1 MRKKALV
8 ILMAAAVFAL
18 AGCGD
23 KTDNKDTSKEDKKQE
38 ETSAETETPETP
50 GEAEPKVDM
59 EGPAAETEQ
68 ISESDGRKLME
79 TAVAFTEDLIAAN
92 HDNLVN
98 NYEYEEG
105 DMKTSVENGEL
116 EQAISSAAAS
126 SGEFKGTKAAWLGD
140 QAGDYTNVQVPCEF
154 ADQPWNMFI
163 AFAAD
168 GKIGGVRTDVYKE
181 TP

>member
-1 MRKKALV
+1 MRKKTLM
-8 ILMAAAVFAL
+8 ILLAAAVFTL

-23 KTDNKDTSKEDKKQE
+23 KTDKDSSKDDKKQE
-38 ETSAETETPETP
+38 TSAEAETP
-50 GEAEPKVDM
+50 GEAEPEVDM

-98 NYEYEEG
+98 NYEYEDE
-105 DMKTSVENGEL
+105 MKAVVDSEEL
-116 EQAISSAAAS
+116 EQSITAAVGS

-154 ADQPWNMFI
+154 SDQPWNMLISFT
-163 AFAAD
+163 AD
-168 GKIGGVRTDVYKE
+168 GKIGGVHTDVYKE
-181 TP
+181 AP

>member
-23 KTDNKDTSKEDKKQE
+23 KTDKDTGKEDKKQE

-50 GEAEPKVDM
+50 GEAEPEVDM

-163 AFAAD
+163 SFAAD
-168 GKIGGVRTDVYKE
+168 GKIGGVHTDVYKE

>member
-1 MRKKALV
+1 MV
-8 ILMAAAVFAL
+8 AAVFAL

-23 KTDNKDTSKEDKKQE
+23 KTDKDTGKEDKKQE
-38 ETSAETETPETP
+38 ETSAETETP
-50 GEAEPKVDM
+50 GEAEPEVDM
-59 EGPAAETEQ
+59 EGPAAEAEQ

-163 AFAAD
+163 SFAAD
-168 GKIGGVRTDVYKE
+168 GKIGGVHTDVYKE

>member
-23 KTDNKDTSKEDKKQE
+23 KTDKDTGKEDKKQE
-38 ETSAETETPETP
+38 EISAETEAP
-50 GEAEPKVDM
+50 GEAEPEVDM
-59 EGPAAETEQ
+59 EGPAAEAEQ

-154 ADQPWNMFI
+154 AEQPWNMFI
-163 AFAAD
+163 SFAAD
-168 GKIGGVRTDVYKE
+168 GKIGGVHTDVYKE

>member
-23 KTDNKDTSKEDKKQE
+23 KTDKADKDTGKDDKKQE
-38 ETSAETETPETP
+38 ASADAETP
-50 GEAEPKVDM
+50 GEDVPEVDK
-59 EGPAAETEQ
+59 EGPAAEAEQ

-98 NYEYEEG
+98 NYEYEDE
-105 DMKTSVENGEL
+105 MKAIVDSGEL
-116 EQAISSAAAS
+116 EQSITSAVQA
-126 SGEFKGTKAAWLGD
+126 SGEYKGTKAAWLGD
-140 QAGDYTNVQVPCEF
+140 QAGDYSNVQVPCEF
-154 ADQPWNMFI
+154 ADQSWNMMISFTS
-163 AFAAD
+163 D
-168 GKIGGVRTDVYKE
+168 GKIGGVHTDVYKE

>member
-23 KTDNKDTSKEDKKQE
+23 KTDKDTGKDDKKQE
-38 ETSAETETPETP
+38 TSAEAETP
-50 GEAEPKVDM
+50 GEAEPEVDN
-59 EGPAAETEQ
+59 
-68 ISESDGRKLME
+68 GRKLME

-98 NYEYEEG
+98 DYEYEDE
-105 DMKTSVENGEL
+105 MKAVVESKEL
-116 EQAISSAAAS
+116 EQSITAAVEA
-126 SGEFKGTKAAWLGD
+126 SGEFKGTKTAWLGD
-140 QAGDYTNVQVPCEF
+140 QAGDYSSVQVPCEF
-154 ADQPWNMFI
+154 SGQSWNMMISFTS
-163 AFAAD
+163 D
-168 GKIGGVRTDVYKE
+168 GKIGGVHTDVYKE

>member
-8 ILMAAAVFAL
+8 ILMTAAVFAL

-23 KTDNKDTSKEDKKQE
+23 KTDKADKDTVKDAKKQE
-38 ETSAETETPETP
+38 ASADTETP
-50 GEAEPKVDM
+50 GEDVPEVDM
-59 EGPAAETEQ
+59 EGPAAEAEQ

-98 NYEYEEG
+98 DYEYDDE
-105 DMKTSVENGEL
+105 MKAIVDSGEL
-116 EQAISSAAAS
+116 EQSITAAVEA
-126 SGEFKGTKAAWLGD
+126 SGEYKGTKAAWLGA
-140 QAGDYTNVQVPCEF
+140 QAGDYSNVQVPREF
-154 ADQPWNMFI
+154 ADQSWNMFI
-163 AFAAD
+163 AFTAD
-168 GKIGGVRTDVYKE
+168 GKIGSVRTDVYKE

>member
-23 KTDNKDTSKEDKKQE
+23 KTDKDTGKDDKKQE
-38 ETSAETETPETP
+38 TSAEAETP
-50 GEAEPKVDM
+50 GEAEPEVDNV
-59 EGPAAETEQ
+59 GPAAEAEQ

-98 NYEYEEG
+98 DYEYDDE
-105 DMKTSVENGEL
+105 MKAIVDSGEL
-116 EQAISSAAAS
+116 EQSITAAVEA
-126 SGEFKGTKAAWLGD
+126 SGEYKGTKAAWLGA
-140 QAGDYTNVQVPCEF
+140 QAGDYSNVQVPCEF
-154 ADQPWNMFI
+154 ADQSWNMFI
-163 AFAAD
+163 AFTAD
-168 GKIGGVRTDVYKE
+168 GKIGSVRTDVYKE

>member
-23 KTDNKDTSKEDKKQE
+23 KSDKDTGKEDKKQE
-38 ETSAETETPETP
+38 ETSAETETP
-50 GEAEPKVDM
+50 GEAEPEVDM
-59 EGPAAETEQ
+59 EGPAAEAEQ

>member
-23 KTDNKDTSKEDKKQE
+23 KTDNKDTGKEDKKQE
-38 ETSAETETPETP
+38 ETSAETETP
-50 GEAEPKVDM
+50 GEAEPEVDM

-126 SGEFKGTKAAWLGD
+126 SGEFKGTRQHGW
-140 QAGDYTNVQVPCEF
+140 
-154 ADQPWNMFI
+154 
-163 AFAAD
+163 
-168 GKIGGVRTDVYKE
+168 E
-181 TP
+181 TRQEITPRICRP

>member
-23 KTDNKDTSKEDKKQE
+23 KTDKDTGKDDKKQE
-38 ETSAETETPETP
+38 TSAEAETP
-50 GEAEPKVDM
+50 GEAEPEVDNV
-59 EGPAAETEQ
+59 GPAAEAEQ

-98 NYEYEEG
+98 DYEYEDE
-105 DMKTSVENGEL
+105 MKAVVESKEL
-116 EQAISSAAAS
+116 EQSITAAVEA
-126 SGEFKGTKAAWLGD
+126 SGEFKGTIERISHAVTNKK
-140 QAGDYTNVQVPCEF
+140 YTF
-154 ADQPWNMFI
+154 
-163 AFAAD
+163 
-168 GKIGGVRTDVYKE
+168 
-181 TP
+181 

>member
-23 KTDNKDTSKEDKKQE
+23 KTDKDTGKEDKKQE
-38 ETSAETETPETP
+38 ETSAETETP
-50 GEAEPKVDM
+50 GEAEPEVDM
-59 EGPAAETEQ
+59 EGPAAEAEQ

-163 AFAAD
+163 AFTAD